1 MGENKDLTSLGRY
14 LNLLQEAM
22 RLKENVPNK
31 LNTEMFNKYYKLY
44 SDEHVRLFGFVPNDS
59 QIKNQMNNGI
69 KPNIEDT
76 KLDK

>member
-1 MGENKDLTSLGRY
+1 MEENKDLTSLGRY

-44 SDEHVRLFGFVPNDS
+44 SDEHVRLFGFTPDDS
-59 QIKNQMNNGI
+59 QIKNKIKNEI
-69 KPNIEDT
+69 KPD
-76 KLDK
+76 